1 MTLFNDGAMDAYC
14 TRIGRYRKLTSC
26 EERFLGRA
34 IQSGSDK
41 ALQLL
46 VQANLKF
53 VVAVCHNYA
62 NRGMP
67 LGDLI
72 NEGNLGLIRAARR
85 FDGGLDFRFISYA
98 VWWIRQS
105 ILNALAGQ
113 ERIVNLPT
121 GRIEAIR
128 RINQAT
134 RKLEQKSGRRPSVEE
149 LAEDTGYGV
158 EKVLECRLVTAVPLS
173 ISRNP
178 ETQGADS
185 GGVEFEDKGAE
196 RPDRTSSLH
205 LAGRRVKGMLSGLR
219 ERERTVLMLY
229 FGVGYETEHSLEQI
243 GGLLNLT
250 KESIRQTK
258 VKALEKLK
266 RSAKSASLISG
277 TDPAMAM
284 AMGALPKGF
293 A

>member
-1 MTLFNDGAMDAYC
+1 MKLSHGGAIDAYC
-14 TRIGRYRKLTSC
+14 ARIGSYRKLASC

-34 IQSGSDK
+34 IQSGNDK

-53 VVAVCHNYA
+53 VVSVCHNYA

-105 ILNALAGQ
+105 ILIALAGQ
-113 ERIVNLPT
+113 ERIVSVPT
-121 GRIEAIR
+121 SRIEAIR
-128 RINQAT
+128 RINLAT
-134 RKLEQKSGRRPSVEE
+134 RKLEQRSGRRPSVED

-158 EKVLECRLVTAVPLS
+158 DKVLECRLVSAAPLS
-173 ISRNP
+173 ISRYP
-178 ETQGADS
+178 EPQGTDARD
-185 GGVEFEDKGAE
+185 GAYEDKE
-196 RPDRTSSLH
+196 TEKPDRTSSLH
-205 LAGRRVKGMLSGLR
+205 LAGRRIEGMLSGLK
-219 ERERTVLMLY
+219 ERERTVLTLY
-229 FGVGYETEHSLEQI
+229 FGIGYETAHSLEQI
-243 GGLLNLT
+243 GGRLNLT

-258 VKALEKLK
+258 AKALEKL
-266 RSAKSASLISG
+266 RKSSISG
-277 TDPAMAM
+277 AFLSGTHPTMAV